1 MKHEKDKRLRKK
13 IISMSIVF
21 ALSVS
26 LILFFIYRQILIS
39 IIGLFL
45 TLVII
50 FLYFYFSKALA
61 KSSRIK
67 KIESVFPDFL
77 QLMSSNLKAGMTI
90 DRAMLLSSRP
100 EFAPLDAEILN
111 TGKDITTGKD
121 IEQSFLDMS
130 KRIGSP
136 KIHKIILLIISGIR
150 AGGDLSVLLEQT
162 STSMR
167 QRELLEKKSSSNV
180 AMYFIFILV
189 AVSFAAPILF
199 SLSTVLVELMSTI
212 FSELPSTPT
221 NLPFTLSKINVS
233 VKFINYFSVFFII
246 IIDILACLILGL
258 INKGEEKQGLRYLPF
273 ILVISLVVFFI
284 ARAIISNFMGGLF

>member
-130 KRIGSP
+130 KRIGAAKETATKIKMKYIATFEEDFFSNNSLCRILVEVCSSKTDKSP
-136 KIHKIILLIISGIR
+136 PARIPEIIKRIIL
-150 AGGDLSVLLEQT
+150 
-162 STSMR
+162 
-167 QRELLEKKSSSNV
+167 
-180 AMYFIFILV
+180 
-189 AVSFAAPILF
+189 
-199 SLSTVLVELMSTI
+199 
-212 FSELPSTPT
+212 
-221 NLPFTLSKINVS
+221 
-233 VKFINYFSVFFII
+233 
-246 IIDILACLILGL
+246 
-258 INKGEEKQGLRYLPF
+258 
-273 ILVISLVVFFI
+273 
-284 ARAIISNFMGGLF
+284 